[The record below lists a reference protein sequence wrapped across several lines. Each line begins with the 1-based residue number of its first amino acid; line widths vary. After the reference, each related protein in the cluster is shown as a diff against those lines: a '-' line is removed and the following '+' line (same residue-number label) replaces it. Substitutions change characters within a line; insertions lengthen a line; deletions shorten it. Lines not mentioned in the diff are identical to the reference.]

1 VADRT
6 LDPEAIAE
14 LAEWLHGFICK
25 YLHVH
30 LAVEAEISKAQL
42 YDIAWRWKIDMNR
55 ISRSAKSGVRPAKH
69 SAYLA
74 FWIRKL
80 KPISQAYFL
89 RDIKSALAAKSSV
102 DPTRE
107 IIDINERA
115 AIRMAFSYLGGFGKA
130 GKIVIH
136 NASDDKFLAL
146 KYEDSKYRQSVE
158 SYLNKK
164 LGINGMTVSEKLIDD
179 MRYRSFG
186 PHHLVHIFDQFVFGL
201 RSEGLMFQ

>member
-1 VADRT
+1 MADRT
-6 LDPEAIAE
+6 IDPEAITE

-25 YLHVH
+25 YLRH

-42 YDIAWRWKIDMNR
+42 YDVAWRWKIDMNR
-55 ISRSAKSGVRPAKH
+55 ISKSAKSGVRPAKH

-80 KPISQAYFL
+80 KPISRAYYL
-89 RDIKSALAAKSSV
+89 HDIKSAMTANNSI
-102 DPTRE
+102 DPTKE

-115 AIRMAFSYLGGFGKA
+115 AIRMAFAYLAGFGKA
-130 GKIVIH
+130 GKIIIH
-136 NASDDKFLAL
+136 DTSDDKFLAL
-146 KYEDSKYRQSVE
+146 KYEDLKYRESVDA
-158 SYLNKK
+158 YLKKK
-164 LGINGMTVSEKLIDD
+164 LGLNGMTVSEKLIDD